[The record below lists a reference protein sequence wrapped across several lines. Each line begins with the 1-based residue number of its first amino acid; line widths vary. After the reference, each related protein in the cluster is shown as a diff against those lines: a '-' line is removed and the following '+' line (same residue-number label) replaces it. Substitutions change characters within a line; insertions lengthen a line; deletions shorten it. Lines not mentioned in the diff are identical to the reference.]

1 VRDFET
7 GEARGVQ
14 LSSPSLT
21 SYTDINPSYRVIYLD
36 PDTFE
41 PIDWET
47 YQLDLNIDAG
57 EMHAMTFD

>member
-1 VRDFET
+1 LQVRDFET

-14 LSSPSLT
+14 LSSPSMT

-41 PIDWET
+41 PLDSDT
-47 YQLDLNIDAG
+47 YHLDLNADAG
-57 EMHAMTFD
+57 KMSGF